1 MSLVVRL
8 ARRLGWA
15 LVVVALVAA
24 LGFVLT
30 QLVPGD
36 PARVLAGPHA
46 SPAEL
51 ERVRALYELDGSPSR
66 QLVRTY
72 GRLVHRPP
80 TQPGEPERARHAS
93 CVALGPVHVDL
104 GRSVHYRKP
113 VAALLSDKA
122 RRSLD
127 LALGALLVQ
136 ALVGLGLGLAA
147 AARRDG
153 PLDRAALGLSL
164 ALLCVPSFVVGLGL
178 QRLLGHD
185 LRWFPIDGDA
195 GGGPLYLRSLALPA
209 LTLGLVGAGLFLR
222 ITRDEVVRALSSRFA
237 ITARAKG
244 ASRARIL
251 VRHALPV
258 ALVPMATLLLL
269 DLGALAGGAIVT
281 ERIFRWPGLGSM
293 MVEAVANRD
302 GPLLVG
308 LTIAASVF
316 VALATLIV
324 DALTWAL
331 DPRTRGSVR

>member
-1 MSLVVRL
+1 MSLALRL

-15 LVVVALVAA
+15 LVVVGLVAA

-46 SPAEL
+46 TKAEL
-51 ERVRALYELDGSPSR
+51 ERVRALYELDASPAR

-72 GRLVHRPP
+72 GRLVHGGPSS
-80 TQPGEPERARHAS
+80 ESEAAPETHSSCLSLGRA
-93 CVALGPVHVDL
+93 HVDL

-113 VAALLSDKA
+113 VTRLLSDKA

-127 LALGALLVQ
+127 LALGALVVQ
-136 ALVGLGLGLAA
+136 CLVGLGLGLAA

-185 LRWFPIDGDA
+185 LRWFPVDGDA
-195 GGGPLYLRSLALPA
+195 SGGPGYLRSLALPS

-222 ITRDEVVRALSSRFA
+222 ITRDEVSRALASPFA
-237 ITARAKG
+237 TTARAKG

-251 VRHALPV
+251 VRHAVPI
-258 ALVPMATLLLL
+258 AIVPMATLLLL
-269 DLGALAGGAIVT
+269 DLGTLAGGAIVT

-308 LTIAASVF
+308 LTIAAALL
-316 VALATLIV
+316 VALATLLV
-324 DALTWAL
+324 DALTWML
-331 DPRTRGSVR
+331 DPRLR